1 VEVVRNGLRAILLG
15 TGDTDTLDLVH
26 VPDTADIREGDL
38 LVSSGLGGRFPRGY
52 PVAEVS
58 RISKEPGEPF
68 VSIEASPKAQLN
80 QSRLVLVVFPPENA
94 SPIEVEV
101 VEGETAANAENDG
114 NQGGED

>member
-1 VEVVRNGLRAILLG
+1 M
-15 TGDTDTLDLVH
+15 
-26 VPDTADIREGDL
+26 PDTADIREGDL

-68 VSIEASPKAQLN
+68 VSIEATPKAQLN

-94 SPIEVEV
+94 SLAEAETDD
-101 VEGETAANAENDG
+101 GESAASAGEENTA
-114 NQGGED
+114 GGQD